1 MVTAGNVTS
10 SRGIVTTTDFT
21 GWVYQAIQ
29 TRKKRFYYSCQQFHK
44 FLKELTKDLFSE
56 FQRGIK
62 HRRNENQ
69 GPANFAPFCTIGPYN
84 VCQAMDTGCA
94 GKMLQVP

>member
-29 TRKKRFYYSCQQFHK
+29 TRKKKVYYSLMSVWLWNF
-44 FLKELTKDLFSE
+44 KDGGS
-56 FQRGIK
+56 
-62 HRRNENQ
+62 
-69 GPANFAPFCTIGPYN
+69 
-84 VCQAMDTGCA
+84 
-94 GKMLQVP
+94 

>member
-29 TRKKRFYYSCQQFHK
+29 TRKKS
-44 FLKELTKDLFSE
+44 LLFINVSLVVE
-56 FQRGIK
+56 F
-62 HRRNENQ
+62 
-69 GPANFAPFCTIGPYN
+69 
-84 VCQAMDTGCA
+84 
-94 GKMLQVP
+94 

>member
-29 TRKKRFYYSCQQFHK
+29 TRKKGLLLMPTITQLS
-44 FLKELTKDLFSE
+44 
-56 FQRGIK
+56 QRTYK
-62 HRRNENQ
+62 RLV
-69 GPANFAPFCTIGPYN
+69 F
-84 VCQAMDTGCA
+84 
-94 GKMLQVP
+94 

>member
-1 MVTAGNVTS
+1 MSHRREVLLQQLISLDG
-10 SRGIVTTTDFT
+10 
-21 GWVYQAIQ
+21 Y
-29 TRKKRFYYSCQQFHK
+29 TRLYKQEKEVYYSCRQFHN

-62 HRRNENQ
+62 HRCNENQ
-69 GPANFAPFCTIGPYN
+69 GPANLAPFCTIGPYN
-84 VCQAMDTGCA
+84 VCQAVDAACA

>member
-29 TRKKRFYYSCQQFHK
+29 TRKNGLLMPTITQLSQRTYKRLVF
-44 FLKELTKDLFSE
+44 
-56 FQRGIK
+56 
-62 HRRNENQ
+62 
-69 GPANFAPFCTIGPYN
+69 
-84 VCQAMDTGCA
+84 
-94 GKMLQVP
+94 

>member
-29 TRKKRFYYSCQQFHK
+29 TRKKKGLIFM
-44 FLKELTKDLFSE
+44 
-56 FQRGIK
+56 
-62 HRRNENQ
+62 
-69 GPANFAPFCTIGPYN
+69 PTI
-84 VCQAMDTGCA
+84 
-94 GKMLQVP
+94 LQVSYRTYKRLVF